1 MCSIIVYCDMLDS
14 KPTEITSESVSSTS
28 STPTPS
34 IPAAISSLK
43 FPFSLT
49 KDQLEAVDAW
59 VSNGYKG
66 LLIYS
71 TGTGKTEIAF
81 ECAKRAAEELII
93 LHPRAIPNATNN
105 HNNYTDSQNTS
116 ANTSNSFNILF
127 LVPRIILIEQ
137 NIKRLERYN
146 IPKEKVGVFFGERKE
161 AREITISTYQSI
173 INNVDLVH
181 NSRMLIFDEI
191 HLVSDT
197 ATTLRKIFEVI
208 VSADHK
214 KLLLGL
220 TATIDEEDP
229 KYNTIL
235 SLLPPLKRYMIE
247 DAVRDKRLAKPVVIP
262 TKVHLTHREKKIYSE
277 CSSKIRNI
285 SEYLGTS
292 DPKSIISILKKGGH
306 TAGLA
311 RSWFAN
317 VKMRKDLVN
326 CAENKLI
333 SAVNLIKDRHPN
345 ERIMV
350 FSETIESI
358 EKLKKLLQN
367 QGIASMIIDSKLKS
381 KERQKILSEWGKE
394 FFPLLSVHTLEI
406 GYDVPEVRIAIIL
419 ATTSNMN
426 QITQRIGRTLRK
438 TKGKDTALIYA
449 IYLSDTHDASTLK
462 MVRQATSMNKQGLQ
476 AYENRNIRQMSD
488 PCKDDSLDKYVFRC

>member
-1 MCSIIVYCDMLDS
+1 MLDS
-14 KPTEITSESVSSTS
+14 KPTEITSGLASSSSTS
-28 STPTPS
+28 SVPTPS

-59 VSNGYKG
+59 VLNGYKG

-81 ECAKRAAEELII
+81 ECAKRAAEELIK
-93 LHPRAIPNATNN
+93 LHSIARPNATNKCS
-105 HNNYTDSQNTS
+105 TDFQNGS
-116 ANTSNSFNILF
+116 ANASNSFNILF

-146 IPKEKVGVFFGERKE
+146 VPKEKVGVFFGERKE

-173 INNVDLVH
+173 INNVDLVY

-197 ATTLRKIFEVI
+197 AMTLRKIFEVI

-235 SLLPPLKRYMIE
+235 SLLPPVKKYMIK

-262 TKVHLTHREKKIYSE
+262 TKVHLTHHEKKIYSE
-277 CSSKIRNI
+277 CSSKIKNI

-406 GYDVPEVRIAIIL
+406 GYDMPEVRIAIIL
-419 ATTSNMN
+419 ATSSNMN

-449 IYLSDTHDASTLK
+449 IYLSDTRDASTLK
-462 MVRQATSMNKQGLQ
+462 MVRQATNMNKQGLQ
-476 AYENRNIRQMSD
+476 AYETRNIGQMSD